1 MTIGYFIA
9 LEGADGSGKTT
20 QSRLLA
26 TVLTDQG
33 YDVVVTR
40 EPGGTRLGERIREL
54 LLGADACAMLAT
66 TEALL
71 FAAARAQHV
80 HEVIRPALETGRIV
94 VCDRFVDSS
103 FAYQGGGRGLDM
115 VGLRAVQSFAISG
128 VEPDLRVFLDV
139 PVEVGLR
146 RRSAG
151 VEPTNHLD
159 DAGAAFHKRVRVMY
173 RDLIEAK
180 PADWLVVDARQDE
193 ETLGREIALAI
204 GERLDAF
211 RSKLP

>member
-1 MTIGYFIA
+1 MTTGYFIA

-20 QSRLLA
+20 QSRLLEKA
-26 TVLTDQG
+26 LTADG
-33 YDVVVTR
+33 YDVLVTR

-54 LLGADACAMLAT
+54 LLGVDGCAMLAT

-80 HEVIRPALETGRIV
+80 HEVIKPALETGMIV
-94 VCDRFVDSS
+94 ICDRFVDSS

-115 VGLRAVQSFAISG
+115 EPLRVIQSFAISG
-128 VEPDLRVFLDV
+128 VEPDLRILLDV

-146 RRSAG
+146 RRSRG

-159 DAGAAFHKRVRVMY
+159 EAGAAFHERVRAMY
-173 RDLIEAK
+173 QDLIEAR
-180 PADWLVVDARQDE
+180 PADWLVADARQDE

-204 GERLDAF
+204 GERLHAF
-211 RSKLP
+211 RSKLL